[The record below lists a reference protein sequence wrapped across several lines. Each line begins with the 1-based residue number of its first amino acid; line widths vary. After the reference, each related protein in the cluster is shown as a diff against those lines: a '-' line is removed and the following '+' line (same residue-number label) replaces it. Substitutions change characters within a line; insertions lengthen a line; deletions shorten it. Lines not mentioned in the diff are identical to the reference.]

1 MQALLDRI
9 FSDVDRLFDTEW
21 VVIWLL
27 DDF

>member
-1 MQALLDRI
+1 MQALLDRL
-9 FSDVDRLFDTEW
+9 FSNVDRLFDTEW

>member
-1 MQALLDRI
+1 MKTFIDRFFGDI
-9 FSDVDRLFDTEW
+9 DRVFDESW